1 MKWKEK
7 NGRRSQVGNRVVK
20 FRGLDKQYN
29 IWRFGSL
36 VEYNN
41 GRSAIVFSAEEY
53 GGRVFSNEATPETV
67 GQYTGLKDKDGVEIY
82 EGDIVHLPQHNHSG
96 RVFLNVNHGWV
107 VEGICMSVK
116 VHNYKNIEVIG
127 NIHEHN
133 PELIEEMG
141 NKKEGLA
148 NWEAEKT
155 SSLKVKPTQKM

>member
-1 MKWKEK
+1 M
-7 NGRRSQVGNRVVK
+7 GNRVVK
-20 FRGLDKQYN
+20 FRGKRLYNDEWVYGFVAKIDCYENGKQYKET
-29 IWRFGSL
+29 
-36 VEYNN
+36 V
-41 GRSAIVFSAEEY
+41 IVDQLKYDDRDYYVQEFIYADA
-53 GGRVFSNEATPETV
+53 VDTETV
-67 GQYTGLKDKDGVEIY
+67 GQYTGLKDKNGVEIY

-141 NKKEGLA
+141 NKKE
-148 NWEAEKT
+148 E
-155 SSLKVKPTQKM
+155 